1 MPTSII
7 SKGSQKVNGKVNSI
21 HEINKKNID
30 IREDI
35 FGSTNFLSSSR
46 ETYNTV
52 QTNYDPNCNN
62 YNINKRN
69 TVLES
74 YKNVSDNKN
83 SPMKIIDRISE
94 KDFEV
99 SDESDLKARSLRQIT
114 QKKIMNNMKIEKFVK
129 EIELKD
135 EDPKSFINNE
145 TLTTKPHTR
154 PTVRIKRKLI
164 TCKIIKKAVDIR
176 KPFISGKSSFF
187 ILVNSSSVLIFSI
200 FSSLILVI
208 FV

>member
-145 TLTTKPHTR
+145 TLTTKP
-154 PTVRIKRKLI
+154 
-164 TCKIIKKAVDIR
+164 CCNESDCII
-176 KPFISGKSSFF
+176 F
-187 ILVNSSSVLIFSI
+187 
-200 FSSLILVI
+200 
-208 FV
+208 